1 MNFFFVEGICVN
13 ILKSQLSF
21 VFLAA
26 LLSSFFLAGCSHYSV
41 SGSLPAHIKT
51 AAVPLFQNETVEPG
65 IVQEVT
71 ETVIDA
77 IISNGSM
84 KVVGESQ
91 ADAVVYGSI
100 KNVRDEADTYS
111 KSEQANQFKI
121 RIFADVRF
129 FDRKKNKDMWE
140 EKGLEGWA
148 RYDASSPSSRE
159 DAKTEALK
167 MLAGLIIDKTV
178 AGW

>member
-1 MNFFFVEGICVN
+1 MFLGRGTKKHESAASR
-13 ILKSQLSF
+13 SQE
-21 VFLAA
+21 LAA
-26 LLSSFFLAGCSHYSV
+26 ARPCRARRLINLVHLRVRHCSTQAAFKLP
-41 SGSLPAHIKT
+41 SL
-51 AAVPLFQNETVEPG
+51 
-65 IVQEVT
+65 VQEVT
-71 ETVIDA
+71 ETVINA
-77 IISNGSM
+77 IISNGAM

-91 ADAVVYGSI
+91 SDAVVYGTI
-100 KNVRDEADTYS
+100 VNVRDEADTYS
-111 KSEQANQFKI
+111 SSEQAKQFKI

-129 FDRKKNKDMWE
+129 FDRRKNKALWE

-148 RYDASSPSSRE
+148 RYDASSSSTRE